1 MRSKKQV
8 EEEILELQIEHA
20 FLTSVELDGRNQQQA
35 IGEYDKYKADDIK
48 LIKKLKRKEKFTSRI
63 SSLQK
68 RVPQICT
75 ALFLVLLIS
84 VSMLFS
90 SETAMAKVMQIL
102 YERNDV
108 SIEVDTPLENGE
120 ITDLLS
126 QGSFVATYIPDGY
139 LQYENVIYQ
148 QVQTI
153 SSSNK
158 DGEIIT
164 VRIYLNSTL
173 SSYDSEQV
181 DVIESFF
188 LDDIEYLYIRNEEKG
203 YDSMISVNNGV
214 KISIDAVL
222 LGKDELTKIVQGI
235 NFIEY

>member
-1 MRSKKQV
+1 
-8 EEEILELQIEHA
+8 
-20 FLTSVELDGRNQQQA
+20 
-35 IGEYDKYKADDIK
+35 
-48 LIKKLKRKEKFTSRI
+48 
-63 SSLQK
+63 
-68 RVPQICT
+68 
-75 ALFLVLLIS
+75 
-84 VSMLFS
+84 
-90 SETAMAKVMQIL
+90 MAKVMQIL

-108 SIEVDTPLENGE
+108 SIEVDTSLENGE
-120 ITDLLS
+120 ITNLFI
-126 QGSFVATYIPDGY
+126 QGSFIATYIPDEY

-148 QVQTI
+148 QMQII

-158 DGEIIT
+158 DGELIT

-181 DVIESFF
+181 DIIESFF
-188 LDDIEYLYIRNEEKG
+188 LDDKEYIYIRNEEKG